1 MCLPI
6 LTLTWLCFKS
16 MRRFRLGFYILLMLT
31 AMSMTAAADPSPETH
46 QSFQPFIIQTRSAN
60 PEPMV
65 ELRGL
70 WVNRYDWTSWGRAA
84 DPAKIDEIVENAAY
98 AGFNII
104 FFQVRGVA
112 DAYYASDIEP
122 WAWRVSG
129 GDLGQAPDPYW
140 DPLA

>member
-1 MCLPI
+1 MPVQAI
-6 LTLTWLCFKS
+6 
-16 MRRFRLGFYILLMLT
+16 
-31 AMSMTAAADPSPETH
+31 
-46 QSFQPFIIQTRSAN
+46 

-98 AGFNII
+98 AGFNAI
-104 FFQVRGVA
+104 FFQVRGTA
-112 DAYYASDIEP
+112 DAYYASELEP

-129 GDLGQAPDPYW
+129 GDLGKAPEPFW
-140 DPLA
+140 DPLTYFVDKAHAAGLQVHAHLNVYPLDRWRHLL